1 MHLSLSRGD
10 IVLTPFPFTD
20 LTRSSLRPALVV
32 SNGPIGEDIVLAG
45 ISSVVRGPQIP
56 TDLRVETTHPEFVQ
70 TGLRVTSVIRL
81 HKLATVERS
90 ILVRRLGHIGPQLLT
105 EVNLLLKKVLGL

>member
-20 LTRSSLRPALVV
+20 LTRSALRPALVV
-32 SNGPIGEDIVLAG
+32 SDGPIGEDLVLAG
-45 ISSVVRGPQIP
+45 ISSIIRGPQIP
-56 TDLRVETTHPEFVQ
+56 TDLRVESTHPEFLQ

-90 ILVRRLGHIGPQLLT
+90 ILVRRLGHIGPQLFS
-105 EVNLLLKKVLGL
+105 EVNVLLKKVLGL